1 MMDVS
6 DWPCKL
12 GMVICLP
19 AIEGLDGKK
28 DEEEEDGEKAASNTE
43 VISFAYELGCV
54 FNKLFAAVIKF
65 SRQVEQWKIR

>member
-1 MMDVS
+1 MDVS
-6 DWPCKL
+6 DCPCKL

-43 VISFAYELGCV
+43 VTLFDFELGCG
-54 FNKLFAAVIKF
+54 FNKLL
-65 SRQVEQWKIR
+65 Q